1 MESRDHHCHNVSIH
15 FVQLPNTFLWTSWL
29 YGYAS
34 FLYRQNNSSLGGIF
48 WTKKQNMLF
57 TYSEYD
63 PSYYFSSKTSPL
75 RSTILIYISNVVI
88 DHFQHTGNEFTCH
101 CFVDEFLLRYLSIS
115 VDVNNLQNL
124 FCSLAQNVV
133 RHLYLGVSV
142 RNMRYEQNR
151 TRLAERTFVG
161 RTAFFNC
168 YFNTSNCHWWLN
180 RRWQQQQRWCW
191 RPWWWW

>member
-1 MESRDHHCHNVSIH
+1 MTHKFQMSKLIH
-15 FVQLPNTFLWTSWL
+15 IPRNPCW
-29 YGYAS
+29 
-34 FLYRQNNSSLGGIF
+34 
-48 WTKKQNMLF
+48 K
-57 TYSEYD
+57 
-63 PSYYFSSKTSPL
+63 
-75 RSTILIYISNVVI
+75 RSHIIVN
-88 DHFQHTGNEFTCH
+88 HFQHVANEFTGH
-101 CFVDEFLLRYLSIS
+101 CFADKFLLWDFP
-115 VDVNNLQNL
+115 VPVNVNDLQNL

-191 RPWWWW
+191 RQWWWWWQQSLLWCWLVGDYNHDTWWWLVIIMGCHLHPHHCVKTWHHSLHLLI